1 VSDITDLI
9 ADAVVARVI
18 AKLPDVIPVERK
30 LLTLD
35 QTAEYLNCTPQWVM
49 RLAAQGKLH
58 PVYWSS
64 GKRAKPYFD
73 VEDLKA
79 AIEDAKQ
86 RKGGAA
92 A

>member
-1 VSDITDLI
+1 MSDIAALI
-9 ADAVVARVI
+9 AEEVLAYLKP
-18 AKLPDVIPVERK
+18 KLPDVIPVERK